1 VLRETLADLAKRLR
15 VKTALV
21 AQAGDDDDIVGSVFC
36 AVKGDA
42 L

>member
-15 VKTALV
+15 VETALG
-21 AQAGDDDDIVGSVFC
+21 AQAGDDIAGSVFC
-36 AVKGDA
+36 AAKGDA

>member
-15 VKTALV
+15 VATALV
-21 AQAGDDDDIVGSVFC
+21 ARAGDGIAGSVFR
-36 AVKGDA
+36 AAKGDA